1 MATIADY
8 LKRPVSER
16 LECMRRTPD
25 DLADAILGRSDAEL
39 SRRPD
44 EKNWSAEE
52 IVCHLRDV
60 EREYIERFHLV
71 LENDDPKIYME
82 ADGNERWPVDLQ
94 YHRNDTADAASA
106 FRRLRDD
113 DDAPLRP
120 HRGRA
125 AARRHPS
132 APRPRDERLV
142 GGDARR
148 SRRRPSRSAEASTER
163 IPVGGRPCRRWKKPR
178 SSPGSRSSPAW
189 PALYQGGT

>member
-25 DLADAILGRSDAEL
+25 DLADAIRGRSDAEL

-106 FRRLRDD
+106 FRRLRDEMTTLLSGLT
-113 DDAPLRP
+113 AGELQRGGIHPR
-120 HRGRA
+120 RGRVTIDSWVA
-125 AARRHPS
+125 M
-132 APRPRDERLV
+132 LV
-142 GGDARR
+142 VHDADHLDQLKR
-148 SRRRPSRSAEASTER
+148 ALN
-163 IPVGGRPCRRWKKPR
+163 G
-178 SSPGSRSSPAW
+178 SP
-189 PALYQGGT
+189 

>member
-16 LECMRRTPD
+16 LERMRRTPD
-25 DLADAILGRSDAEL
+25 DLADAIRGRSDAEL

-106 FRRLRDD
+106 FRRKFARLAAHCTRGDVSQISRGAQAGPMRAFMLPTPARGPGLVDAALTPMLRV
-113 DDAPLRP
+113 AG
-120 HRGRA
+120 RG
-125 AARRHPS
+125 ARSRL
-132 APRPRDERLV
+132 RLV
-142 GGDARR
+142 
-148 SRRRPSRSAEASTER
+148 SN
-163 IPVGGRPCRRWKKPR
+163 
-178 SSPGSRSSPAW
+178 
-189 PALYQGGT
+189 